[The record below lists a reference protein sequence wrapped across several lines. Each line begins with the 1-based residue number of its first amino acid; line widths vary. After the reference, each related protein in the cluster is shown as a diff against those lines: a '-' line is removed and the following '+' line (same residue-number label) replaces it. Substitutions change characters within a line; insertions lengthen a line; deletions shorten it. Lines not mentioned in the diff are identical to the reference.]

1 MGGHDVIAR
10 SIRIHGVVQGV
21 GFRMFVHRIALTHA
35 LAGWV
40 LNAGDDVEIHV
51 EGDQAPM
58 DDFLRDLRATA
69 PPAAVIRSIDVSET
83 APVGASGFEIRR
95 SRAR

>member
-1 MGGHDVIAR
+1 MGVRDVTAR
-10 SIRIHGVVQGV
+10 SIRIHGMVQGV
-21 GFRMFVHRIALTHA
+21 GFRMFVDRIALTHG

-51 EGDQAPM
+51 EGDQAKV

-69 PPAAVIRSIDVSET
+69 PPAAVVQSIDVSET
-83 APVGASGFEIRR
+83 PPVGASGFEIRR

>member
-1 MGGHDVIAR
+1 MIAR

-21 GFRMFVHRIALTHA
+21 GFRMFVDRIALRHG

-51 EGDQAPM
+51 EGDQSSIN
-58 DDFLRDLRATA
+58 DFTHDLRSTA
-69 PPAAVIRSIDVSET
+69 PPAAVVRSIDVSET
-83 APVGASGFEIRR
+83 PPVGASGFEIRR

>member
-1 MGGHDVIAR
+1 MNRVIAR
-10 SIRIHGVVQGV
+10 SIRISGVVQGV
-21 GFRMFVHRIALTHA
+21 GFRMFVDRVALTHG

-51 EGDQAPM
+51 EGTQASV
-58 DDFLRDLRATA
+58 DEFLRDLRSSA
-69 PPAAVIRSIDVSET
+69 PPAAVVRSIDVRET
-83 APVGASGFEIRR
+83 PPVGASGFGIRR

>member
-1 MGGHDVIAR
+1 
-10 SIRIHGVVQGV
+10 
-21 GFRMFVHRIALTHA
+21 MFVDRIALKHG

-40 LNAGDDVEIHV
+40 LNAGADVEIHV
-51 EGDQAPM
+51 EGDPTSM

>member
-1 MGGHDVIAR
+1 MIAR
-10 SIRIHGVVQGV
+10 SVRIQGVVQGV
-21 GFRMFVHRIALTHA
+21 GFRMFVDRIALSHG

-51 EGDQAPM
+51 EGDQAPI
-58 DDFLRDLRATA
+58 DAFLHDLRATA
-69 PPAAVIRSIDVSET
+69 PPAAVVRSIEVSET
-83 APVGASGFEIRR
+83 PPVGASGFEIRR